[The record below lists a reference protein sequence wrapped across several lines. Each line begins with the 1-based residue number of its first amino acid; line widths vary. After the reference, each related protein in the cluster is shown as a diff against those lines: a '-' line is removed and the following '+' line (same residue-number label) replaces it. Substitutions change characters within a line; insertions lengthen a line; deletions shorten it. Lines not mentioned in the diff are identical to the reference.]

1 MFEQILEGVMMALT
15 WQGIA
20 MIALGVFV
28 GITVGA
34 IPGLTSVMATAIL
47 VPFSFFMPPVLG
59 IPFLLGI
66 HKGTLFGGSI
76 PAILVNTPGTAPAAA
91 TCMDGF
97 PLAQKG
103 EARSA
108 IQMALYSSTIGDTF
122 SDLVLI
128 LAALP
133 LAAVALLFGPTE
145 FFGLLLM
152 GLAIIS
158 SVTGAS
164 LVKGVLSAL
173 IGLQLGMVGT
183 DIISG
188 GERFTFGL
196 HGLAEGIGVVPLLIG
211 LFAVSEVFIQ
221 AEKKASVLSSPPDTL
236 HLRGGRKLRII
247 EVWHSARTIVRSSMI
262 GTFVGA
268 IPGTGA
274 AIATFVSYAASKRA
288 SRKPEEYGHGS
299 YEGVAAS
306 EAANSAVAGADLI
319 PTLTFGIPGDPSAA
333 ILMGAFIAQG
343 LRPGPSLFQEHAP
356 VMYAIFTLLLIGNP
370 IMLVQGWL
378 LTGMFAKIVT
388 IRQSLLVPGIIV
400 SCLVGAYVYH
410 SNLGDLV
417 LALIAGLFGYGFR
430 KLKFPM
436 APLVIAFILAP
447 RAEEALQQALII
459 SDGDYSV
466 FITRPIAAFFIG
478 LTVLMLVTSIWKRPW
493 AETLRPQTVA
503 DSSNSKEEP
512 K

>member
-1 MFEQILEGVMMALT
+1 
-15 WQGIA
+15 
-20 MIALGVFV
+20 
-28 GITVGA
+28 
-34 IPGLTSVMATAIL
+34 MATAIL

-133 LAAVALLFGPTE
+133 LAAVALMFGPAE

-164 LVKGVLSAL
+164 LVKGVLSAI

-183 DIISG
+183 DIVSG

-211 LFAVSEVFIQ
+211 LFAVSEVLIQ
-221 AEKKASVLSSPPDTL
+221 AEKRPLSS
-236 HLRGGRKLRII
+236 
-247 EVWHSARTIVRSSMI
+247 
-262 GTFVGA
+262 
-268 IPGTGA
+268 
-274 AIATFVSYAASKRA
+274 RA
-288 SRKPEEYGHGS
+288 
-299 YEGVAAS
+299 
-306 EAANSAVAGADLI
+306 
-319 PTLTFGIPGDPSAA
+319 
-333 ILMGAFIAQG
+333 
-343 LRPGPSLFQEHAP
+343 
-356 VMYAIFTLLLIGNP
+356 
-370 IMLVQGWL
+370 
-378 LTGMFAKIVT
+378 
-388 IRQSLLVPGIIV
+388 
-400 SCLVGAYVYH
+400 
-410 SNLGDLV
+410 
-417 LALIAGLFGYGFR
+417 
-430 KLKFPM
+430 
-436 APLVIAFILAP
+436 
-447 RAEEALQQALII
+447 
-459 SDGDYSV
+459 
-466 FITRPIAAFFIG
+466 RPIPC
-478 LTVLMLVTSIWKRPW
+478 T
-493 AETLRPQTVA
+493 
-503 DSSNSKEEP
+503 
-512 K
+512 